1 MADILI
7 TFSVTVLPMFVFMLI
22 NLRFSYIN
30 FYFAADEFAILLTD
44 CMTTS
49 ALNKQFIAN
58 LVLLRC
64 HPSENASVIEY
75 ANFVETQ
82 LQNEKLEIR
91 ESYELFSVKNYS
103 V

>member
-1 MADILI
+1 MSI
-7 TFSVTVLPMFVFMLI
+7 MFLSFYNCVPNE
-22 NLRFSYIN
+22 NLH
-30 FYFAADEFAILLTD
+30 ILLTD

-49 ALNKQFIAN
+49 ALNEQFIAN

-75 ANFVETQ
+75 ANFVEAQ